1 MDTAWM
7 APVAPVR
14 TAMPLGGALL
24 AIQGIS
30 ELLKSLYAIQKNRWP

>member
-14 TAMPLGGALL
+14 TAMPLALFL
-24 AIQGIS
+24 IIQGIS
-30 ELLKSLYAIQKNRWP
+30 ELLKCIYATEEPVAM